1 MGHYFFSKTL
11 SIGHDILTEW
21 GKEMFKAVGLSDDD
35 AALTALSLSDAD
47 ARGVYSHGTMRI
59 PLYIKR
65 IQSGCV
71 DPKAKPEIVRCMGST
86 ALFDGK
92 NATGQVVGA
101 VAMKKAIDLARVYG
115 TSYVTANNSNHYGAC
130 AFYSMMAL
138 EEDMIGFTC
147 SVGGGNL
154 MAAFGGADNRIGNNP
169 FSVAIPAYKRDAVVL
184 DMALSVV
191 AKGKIVLAEKTGA
204 DIPLS
209 WALDSDGVP
218 TSDPQKALAGSIQP
232 TGGYKGTNIS
242 IIVGMLSSLISSAC
256 IGASLKDIYGDF
268 SKPLGVGHSFGAI
281 RLDFLTDVDEFKR
294 RTDREIDFIKNSKKA
309 VGIAEVF
316 LPGELEAVS
325 YRRQTEHGIEL
336 PVEAMMEIVETSRQ
350 LRVSVPSVV
359 SSQFI

>member
-1 MGHYFFSKTL
+1 MGHYFFNKIL
-11 SIGHDILTEW
+11 NIGHGILTGW
-21 GKEMFKAVGLSDDD
+21 GKEMFQAVGMSAAD

-59 PLYIKR
+59 PLYVKR

-86 ALFDGK
+86 ALVDGK

-101 VAMKKAIDLARVYG
+101 AAMKKAIELAKVHG
-115 TSYVTANNSNHYGAC
+115 TSFVTANNSNHYGAC

-169 FSVAIPAYKRDAVVL
+169 FSVAIPACKRDAVVL

-204 DIPLS
+204 KIPLS

-218 TSDPQKALAGSIQP
+218 TSDPNEALAGSIQP
-232 TGGYKGTNIS
+232 TGGYKGTNLS
-242 IIVGMLSSLISSAC
+242 IVVGMLSSLISSAS
-256 IGASLKDIYGDF
+256 IGAALKDIYGDF
-268 SKPLGVGHSFGAI
+268 SQPLGVGHSFGAL

-294 RTDREIDFIKNSKKA
+294 RTDREIDFIKSSKKA
-309 VGIAEVF
+309 IGTSEVF

-325 YRRQTEHGIEL
+325 YRRQIEHGIEMPAETIRDL
-336 PVEAMMEIVETSRQ
+336 IETSRR
-350 LRVSVPSVV
+350 LRVAVPSAV
-359 SSQFI
+359 SSKLY